1 MTLQQKIKSI
11 PYWAYLLVFIVIIV
25 NSLYLYYKHKVPYDS
40 SKFRYENNRLVYEY
54 ITPGSPDDK
63 AGIKKGDILISIN
76 SVLAEIWI
84 SGVYGSFSTDKLN
97 LRILRNNKEFDVAVK
112 VNSIASNAPVFYWTV
127 FVFQLLLN
135 ITGLFIIFNK
145 PNDRTVRLFF
155 AYMQLYAVTVNGLSL
170 PLPYYFSQA
179 ATCLFLLSSAF
190 FNPILIHFYLLF
202 PKPSKILVRFEKL
215 PSLIY
220 LMSAICFII
229 WAIVYILWSNDLF
242 EYNLL
247 YGLVDRLGVS
257 WVSIT
262 FFIAFAIAIYHFLKI
277 RETLYRNQ
285 LRLVIIGSFFT
296 SFIAVFYAFFY
307 DYINQL
313 NDYPNLIMVPIGV
326 GSIIMISLILMA
338 IFRYRIWETEF
349 YIRRALLYLSATIII
364 TISYLFLLYIADQ
377 LARNETKLIRFIVL
391 AISVMIFMLI
401 KEKLQRI
408 IDRIFHLE
416 TYDSATV
423 VTAFEEKLTGV
434 YRSDEL
440 KAKIAQGLDGIF
452 HFKSFVLN
460 LKNSNQK
467 YQPEY
472 AIGLDHQKF
481 DKEFELS
488 PESDRMLRKSKVF
501 SPGEL
506 EQKLALADAVN
517 AELFVPLVK
526 EDQPFGFFL
535 CGQKKSEK
543 SYSMQDILV
552 LSLIAKRVIALFQT
566 AQLYQKDLERQL
578 MLERERARISQD
590 MHDDIGA
597 GLTKIAMISEAR
609 ITGPDQVPEV
619 TEKMSKLSSTARD
632 MIARLNVI
640 VWALNPKYDNLD
652 SLVSY
657 IRRYF
662 GEYLDN
668 FEINFTMNAPDAV
681 PDLTI
686 TPDFRRNAFYAIQ
699 EAIHNAV
706 KHGACSEISLGLNIN
721 NNNMI
726 ITITDNGKGFDQG
739 KAGSHGNGLII
750 MKKRAEELGGSFAIQ
765 SSPGNGTRISFKINL
780 PENTTKG

>member
-1 MTLQQKIKSI
+1 MKVKRFISRI

-40 SKFRYENNRLVYEY
+40 SKFIYENGRLVYDF

-63 AGIKKGDILISIN
+63 AGIKKGDVLISIN
-76 SVLAEIWI
+76 SIPADIWG
-84 SGVYGSFSTDKLN
+84 SGVYGSFATDKLN
-97 LRILRNNKEFDVAVK
+97 LRILRDNQEFVVPVK

-127 FVFQLLLN
+127 FVFQLLFN
-135 ITGLFIIFNK
+135 IIGLFILFNK

-155 AYMQLYAVTVNGLSL
+155 IYIQLYAVTVNALSL
-170 PLPYYFSQA
+170 PLPFYFSQA

-190 FNPILIHFYLLF
+190 FNPMLIHFHLLF
-202 PKPSKILVRFEKL
+202 PKPSKILARFKKL
-215 PSLIY
+215 PFLIY
-220 LMSAICFII
+220 LMSGICFII
-229 WAIVYILWSNDLF
+229 WAIVYIFWSNDLF
-242 EYNLL
+242 KYDQL
-247 YGLVDRLGVS
+247 YSLVDRLGVS

-262 FFIAFAIAIYHFLKI
+262 FFIAFAIAIYQFFTI

-313 NDYPNLIMVPIGV
+313 NDYPNLIMIPV
-326 GSIIMISLILMA
+326 GISSIIMITLILMA
-338 IFRYRIWETEF
+338 IFRFRIWETEF
-349 YIRRALLYLSATIII
+349 YIRRALLYIGATLIIS
-364 TISYLFLLYIADQ
+364 ISYLFLLYLADQ
-377 LARNETKLIRFIVL
+377 FASKETKLTRFIVL
-391 AISVMIFMLI
+391 AISVGIFMLV
-401 KEKLQRI
+401 KEKLQNI

-416 TYDSATV
+416 TYDSATA
-423 VTAFEEKLTGV
+423 VTAFEGKLAGIYKT
-434 YRSDEL
+434 DEL
-440 KAKIAQGLDGIF
+440 KVKIVQGLNDIF
-452 HFKSFVLN
+452 HFKSFILN

-467 YQPEY
+467 YQPVF

-506 EQKLALADAVN
+506 EQKLPGTEAVN
-517 AELFVPLVK
+517 AELIVPLVK
-526 EDQPFGFFL
+526 EDQLYGFFL

-543 SYSMQDILV
+543 TYSMQDTRV
-552 LSLIAKRVIALFQT
+552 LSLIAKRVIALFHT
-566 AQLYQKDLERQL
+566 AQLYQKDLEHQL

-609 ITGPDQVPEV
+609 LKGPDQVPEV
-619 TEKMSKLSSTARD
+619 TERMSKLSSTARE

-668 FEINFTMNAPDAV
+668 FGISFNMNAPDVV
-681 PDLTI
+681 PDVAI
-686 TPDFRRNAFYAIQ
+686 TPDFRRNIFYALQ

-706 KHGACSEISLGLNIN
+706 KHGSCSEISLVLNICKDI
-721 NNNMI
+721 MS
-726 ITITDNGKGFDQG
+726 ITITDNGKGFDQS
-739 KAGSHGNGLII
+739 KAGSYGNGLIN
-750 MKKRAEELGGSFAIQ
+750 MKKRAEELGGLFELN
-765 SSPGNGTRISFKINL
+765 SSPGNGTRISFKIKL
-780 PENTTKG
+780 